1 MPSQLV
7 LFAQSFGI
15 PVNSMR
21 YENFLIT
28 CDSTIEY
35 KGQFPNGCNTKNR
48 SNGTWPIT
56 RNAVNRANSWDIQTA
71 HTTGAKRGKRAIFA
85 KYGNKVLLVVTTTLQ
100 TQQVV
105 RRENINHSVIW
116 LTCLCFCFSKLLQQL
131 DIATEEDPVGI
142 EEAVLDKG
150 QSSIQTSMTDHRCSQ
165 NLSQNLR
172 PVSPMYDREHGRK
185 MICRRGY

>member
-28 CDSTIEY
+28 RDSTIEY
-35 KGQFPNGCNTKNR
+35 KGLFSNNCNTKNR
-48 SNGTWPIT
+48 
-56 RNAVNRANSWDIQTA
+56 RNAVHTANNWYIQTA

-85 KYGNKVLLVVTTTLQ
+85 KHGNKVLLLVVTTKFQ
-100 TQQVV
+100 SQQVV
-105 RRENINHSVIW
+105 RRENINDSVIW

-150 QSSIQTSMTDHRCSQ
+150 QSSIQKLVTDQRCSQ

-172 PVSPMYDREHGRK
+172 PVSPMYDREHARK
-185 MICRRGY
+185 MICRQAY